1 MEIQTASLPSHGY
14 KAQLPPA
21 FTMRRF
27 GGKENRAIAKAIDKK
42 DMKYILLDA
51 LAPCL
56 SIPLDELTVPDAYAL
71 VFQQRMWM
79 NSVMPLMTHWR
90 CNKPL
95 FEYSDGIV
103 NEMRPEGG
111 AINTFPCA
119 ANNVGIVDE
128 TSMTVAVLAAEHE
141 TFDLPRMRHFE
152 RASED
157 MFSWHVAHMG
167 RNFDANVALLEEQ
180 EDLKLW
186 LQLSEWVL
194 ASRHG
199 VLTDIS
205 LECPACKRKSVR
217 AWDMNPSM
225 FVR

>member
-1 MEIQTASLPSHGY
+1 MEIQTASLPSRGY
-14 KAQLPPA
+14 KAQLPDV
-21 FTMRRF
+21 FEMRRF
-27 GGKENRAIAKAIDKK
+27 AGKENRAIAKAIDSK

-56 SIPLDELTVPDAYAL
+56 NIPLDELTVPDAFAL

-79 NSVMPLMTHWR
+79 NTVLPLRTYWR

-103 NEMRPEGG
+103 NELRPDGG
-111 AINTFPCA
+111 VINTFPCA
-119 ANNVGIVDE
+119 ANNIGVIDE
-128 TSMTVAVLAAEHE
+128 TSMSIAVLNAEHE
-141 TFDLPRMRHFE
+141 RFDLPRMRHYE

-167 RNFDANVALLEEQ
+167 SDFDGNVALLEEQ
-180 EDLKLW
+180 SDLTLW
-186 LQLSEWVL
+186 LELSEWVR

-199 VLTDIS
+199 LLTDIE
-205 LECPACKRKSVR
+205 LLCPHCQRRSTR
-217 AWDMNPSM
+217 AWDLNPSV
-225 FVR
+225 FVN